1 MEIKSERLI
10 LKELTETDLDFIY
23 KMQSNEFV
31 YFYEEDKEP
40 TKEQVYKNYTKKIT
54 RMSQDKNQFFIFII
68 STHPE
73 GIPIGEIQIQ
83 LNWEEIKEW
92 EIGYTLHPDYW
103 GNGYASEASKMLLT
117 HVFENLKA
125 HKVVAFCN
133 ANNKKSAAL
142 MERIGMKRDGLL
154 REGRLW
160 HNDWCNEFVY
170 SILEKDYL
178 SLSDNW
184 E

>member
-23 KMQSNEFV
+23 KMQRNELV

-40 TKEQVYKNYTKKIT
+40 TKEQIYEKYTKKIT
-54 RMSQDKNQFFIFII
+54 RMSQDENQFFIFII
-68 STHPE
+68 STQLDR
-73 GIPIGEIQIQ
+73 IPIGEIQIQ
-83 LNWEEIKEW
+83 LNWDEIKEW

-103 GNGYASEASKMLLT
+103 GNGYASEASKMLLKY
-117 HVFENLKA
+117 VFENLKA

-160 HNDWCNEFVY
+160 RNEWCDEFVY

-178 SLSDNW
+178 SLSDN
-184 E
+184 